1 MSRTLTGVAVTALV
15 VGLAACGTSEPAA
28 TAPTTRDAE
37 PVTVTDARGVEV
49 TLDAPALRVG
59 GTEWNVVEYAA
70 SLGVEPV
77 AVADVDGFTTWDS
90 AVELSGDVTDIGT
103 RGEPSI
109 DTIASLDLDVLLVTD
124 ELVGDS
130 MAQIEEHTP
139 VVVVPG
145 GDASDPVG
153 QMWENLDLVAELTGT
168 QDRAEELR
176 AEYDAAVAETEAAVE
191 ASDLG
196 TDPVAFS
203 DAYDAG
209 GQVSIRPYGEGSLIG
224 GVLAE
229 VGITNAW
236 SSVPDLETDPAYGLG
251 QTDVEGLTRLP
262 GGDALLVH
270 RRRRGGRRLHLRA
283 GGQLG
288 VDLAAVRHRRR
299 RAPRPG
305 QHLDVRRTG
314 VDGAVPRRRPDRRRL
329 SEDVLTTTA
338 PPRAGAS
345 DDEVVGAPAVAEAPR
360 ARAAL
365 GVTGLVVVLLGW
377 IAATATLSIVQGTA
391 DLGAADVWRWATG
404 AADDAT
410 AAVIVD
416 SRLPRVA
423 AALLIGIA
431 LGAAGAVM
439 QSFSRNVLA
448 APDTLAVNEGA
459 FLALTATAAFG
470 LQTGVLGDLGHRL
483 RGRPRRG
490 AAHAAAGRDPLR
502 RRPSRAGRHRPVARH
517 GLDLD
522 RAHHPVPAGGTR
534 SVRLG
539 RRVSRADR
547 LRSPARH
554 AAGGGRRPR
563 RRRAAVPPAR
573 PAGAR

>member
-15 VGLAACGTSEPAA
+15 VGLAACGTSEPVA
-28 TAPTTRDAE
+28 TAPTSRDAE

-90 AVELSGDVTDIGT
+90 AVELSRDVTDIGT

-153 QMWENLDLVAELTGT
+153 RMWENLDLVAELTGT
-168 QDRAEELR
+168 QDRADELR
-176 AEYDAAVAETEAAVE
+176 AEYDAAVAETKEAVG

-209 GQVSIRPYGEGSLIG
+209 GQVEHPPVRRGLPHRRRAGRRGHHQRVVVCPRPRDR
-224 GVLAE
+224 
-229 VGITNAW
+229 
-236 SSVPDLETDPAYGLG
+236 P
-251 QTDVEGLTRLP
+251 RLRP
-262 GGDALLVH
+262 GADRRRGTHPPPRGDALLVH
-270 RRRRGGRRLHLRA
+270 RRRRGGRRLHLRT
-283 GGQLG
+283 GGQRG
-288 VDLAAVRHRRR
+288 VDLAPVRHRRR

-305 QHLDVRRTG
+305 QHLDVRRTR

-338 PPRAGAS
+338 PARAGAS
-345 DDEVVGAPAVAEAPR
+345 DDEVVGAPAVGEAPR

-365 GVTGLVVVLLGW
+365 GVTGLVVVLVGW
-377 IAATATLSIVQGTA
+377 IVATATLSIVQGTA

-404 AADDAT
+404 AADEAT

-448 APDTLAVNEGA
+448 APDT
-459 FLALTATAAFG
+459 
-470 LQTGVLGDLGHRL
+470 
-483 RGRPRRG
+483 RR
-490 AAHAAAGRDPLR
+490 
-502 RRPSRAGRHRPVARH
+502 
-517 GLDLD
+517 
-522 RAHHPVPAGGTR
+522 
-534 SVRLG
+534 
-539 RRVSRADR
+539 
-547 LRSPARH
+547 
-554 AAGGGRRPR
+554 
-563 RRRAAVPPAR
+563 
-573 PAGAR
+573 